1 MIGKQVV
8 SKSTT
13 DQVEDSM
20 KLFNVAAG
28 LAFGLTATSATA
40 ETEIT
45 WWHAMGGQLGETVN
59 QIAEDFN
66 ASQSDYKITPIYKGS
81 YEETLTAGIAAF
93 RAGEHPNVIQVF
105 DAGAATVIGAKG
117 ATIPVADLM
126 AENGIDFDI
135 NDYIAGVRYFYADSD
150 GKMIGMPFNS
160 STPILYYNEDALKKA
175 GVTPPK
181 TWEEFAATT
190 APALKEAG
198 FIPLSQSHLPWIFT
212 ENFFSRHN
220 LQFASNNNG
229 YDGVD
234 TQIMVNHPAI
244 KAHFSALVDWKK
256 NGFFEWYGT
265 GWGDNAK
272 PFEEGK
278 VAMWL
283 GSSGSFGGLL
293 QKVDFPFSATML
305 PYWEGVTKEPTQTF
319 IGGAALF
326 AMAGKSADE
335 NKATAEFF
343 RFLTSAD
350 VQFFW
355 HKATGYVP
363 ITTAAYGLAD
373 EKGHYKEFPAAEV
386 GIKQLTLPAGDFT
399 RGYRM
404 GFYVQIRDVMN
415 REYGRILTGE
425 TDVENAF
432 ETIEVES
439 NKLLERF
446 AKTQG

>member
-1 MIGKQVV
+1 MTNLKFCA
-8 SKSTT
+8 TAAA
-13 DQVEDSM
+13 
-20 KLFNVAAG
+20 VA
-28 LAFGLTATSATA
+28 FTATAAFA

-59 QIAEDFN
+59 KIAEDFN
-66 ASQSDYKITPIYKGS
+66 ASQDEYKITPVYKGS

-93 RAGEHPNVIQVF
+93 RAGEQPNVMQVF

-117 ATIPVADLM
+117 ATIPVQDLL
-126 AENGIDFDI
+126 ANNGVDFDI

-160 STPILYYNEDALKKA
+160 STPIMYYNVDALEAA

-181 TWEEFAATT
+181 TWEEFQSTT

-198 FIPLSQSHLPWIFT
+198 YIPLSQSHLPWIFT
-212 ENFFSRHN
+212 ENFMSRHN
-220 LQFASNNNG
+220 LPFATNNNG
-229 YDGVD
+229 YDGTD
-234 TQIMVNHPAI
+234 TEILINNDAI
-244 KAHFSALVDWKK
+244 KAHFQAVSDWKE
-256 NGFFEWYGT
+256 NGLFEWYGT

-293 QKVDFPFSATML
+293 QKDLPFEFSATEL
-305 PYWEGVTKEPTQTF
+305 PYWEAVTSEPTQTF

-326 AMAGKSADE
+326 AMAGKSDEE

-343 RFLTSAD
+343 NFLTAPET
-350 VQFFW
+350 QYFW
-355 HKATGYVP
+355 HQETGYVP
-363 ITTAAYGLAD
+363 ITEAAYEVAKKD
-373 EKGHYKEFPAAEV
+373 GHYDRFPAAEV
-386 GIKQLTLPAGDFT
+386 GVNQLSAKAGDNT
-399 RGYRM
+399 KGYRM
-404 GFYVQIRDVMN
+404 GFYVQIRDIMN

-425 TDVENAF
+425 TDVETAF
-432 ETIEVES
+432 QNIEAEA
-439 NKLLERF
+439 NELLARF

>member
-1 MIGKQVV
+1 M
-8 SKSTT
+8 T
-13 DQVEDSM
+13 
-20 KLFNVAAG
+20 AA
-28 LAFGLTATSATA
+28 AFALTAVTAQA

-66 ASQSDYKITPIYKGS
+66 ASQSDYKITPVFKGS

-93 RAGEHPNVIQVF
+93 RAGEQPNVIQVF

-117 ATIPVADLM
+117 ATIPVQDLL
-126 AENGIDFDI
+126 AANDVPFDI

-160 STPILYYNEDALKKA
+160 STPIMYYNTEALEKA

-181 TWEEFAATT
+181 TWEEFATVT

-198 FIPLSQSHLPWIFT
+198 YIPLSQSHLPWIFT
-212 ENFFSRHN
+212 ENFMSRHN
-220 LQFASNNNG
+220 LPFATNNNG

-234 TQIMVNHPAI
+234 TEILVNNDAI
-244 KAHFSALVDWKK
+244 KAHFTALTEWKEA
-256 NGFFEWYGT
+256 GMFEWYGT

-272 PFEEGK
+272 PFEDGD

-293 QKVDFPFSATML
+293 KKVEFDFSATML
-305 PYWEGVTKEPTQTF
+305 PYWEAVTAEPTQTF

-326 AMAGKSADE
+326 AMAGKSDAE

-343 RFLTSAD
+343 RYLTAAD
-350 VQFFW
+350 TQYFW
-355 HKATGYVP
+355 HQATGYVP
-363 ITTAAYGLAD
+363 ITNAAYDVAKAD
-373 EKGHYKEFPAAEV
+373 GHYDKFPAAEV
-386 GIKQLTLPAGDFT
+386 GIQQLTLPAGDNT
-399 RGYRM
+399 KGYRM

-425 TDVENAF
+425 TDVDSAF
-432 ETIEVES
+432 EAIEAEA

>member
-1 MIGKQVV
+1 
-8 SKSTT
+8 
-13 DQVEDSM
+13 M
-20 KLFNVAAG
+20 KLLKLGAAS
-28 LAFGLTATSATA
+28 LALSFAGQAAFA

-45 WWHAMGGQLGETVN
+45 FWHAMGGQLGETVN
-59 QIAEDFN
+59 QLAEDFN
-66 ASQSDYKITPIYKGS
+66 ASQDDYKITPVFKGS

-93 RAGEHPNVIQVF
+93 RAGEQPNIMQVF

-117 ATIPVADLM
+117 ATIPVQDLLAD
-126 AENGIDFDI
+126 NGVDFDI

-160 STPILYYNEDALKKA
+160 STPILYYNVDALEKA

-181 TWEEFAATT
+181 TWEEFQEVT
-190 APALKEAG
+190 APALKDAG
-198 FIPLSQSHLPWIFT
+198 YIALSQSHLPWIFT

-229 YDGVD
+229 YDGTD
-234 TQIMVNHPAI
+234 TEIMIDHPAI
-244 KAHFSALVDWKK
+244 KAHFTALTDWQDKE
-256 NGFFEWYGT
+256 FFEWYGT

-272 PFEEGK
+272 PFEDGE

-283 GSSGSFGGLL
+283 GSSGSFGGLVAKDL
-293 QKVDFPFSATML
+293 GFEFSATML
-305 PYWEGVTKEPTQTF
+305 PYWEAVAAEPTQTF

-326 AMAGKSADE
+326 AMAGKSDEE

-343 RFLTSAD
+343 RFLTAAD
-350 VQFFW
+350 TQYFW
-355 HKATGYVP
+355 HEATGYVP
-363 ITTAAYGLAD
+363 ITNAAYALAKED
-373 EKGHYKEFPAAEV
+373 GHYEKFPAAEV
-386 GIKQLTLPAGDFT
+386 GIEQLSLPAGEFT

-425 TDVENAF
+425 TTVDEAF
-432 ETIEVES
+432 ATIQEEA
-439 NKLLERF
+439 NQLLERF
-446 AKTQG
+446 ARTQG